1 MSSVRRVVT
10 GLSPGGKAIV
20 THDGPASNAKYR
32 QASGIYS
39 TLLWTTDETSADNAR
54 QDDGADRECGTARRS
69 PEPSSGSST
78 FHRPRKSR
86 KPFRARR
93 S

>member
-32 QASGIYS
+32 GIYS

-54 QDDGADRECGTARRS
+54 QDDGADRECGTARHS
-69 PEPSSGSST
+69 PEQSSGSST
-78 FHRPRKSR
+78 FHRQRKSR